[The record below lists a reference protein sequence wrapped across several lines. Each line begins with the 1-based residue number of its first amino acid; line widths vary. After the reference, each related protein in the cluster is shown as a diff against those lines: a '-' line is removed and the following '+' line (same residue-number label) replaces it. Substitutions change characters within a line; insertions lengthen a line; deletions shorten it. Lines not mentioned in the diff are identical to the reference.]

1 MLQALEKKCEKKMK
15 SMLKKVK
22 HGAVHVVAHRGQHK
36 PKTQCVTRRCSSLAG
51 SNLRRRASSFDYEI
65 IPSLFNAF
73 KRQVFS
79 MDRKDLLVGVLFVFL
94 CFIVLGA
101 ALYGLLL
108 VLVVIVIVV
117 VIGLFVVSLL
127 AGSTVSVWK

>member
-15 SMLKKVK
+15 SAFKKVK
-22 HGAVHVVAHRGQHK
+22 RSAVHMVAHRGQHK
-36 PKTQCVTRRCSSLAG
+36 PKTQHVIHHPPSPDG
-51 SNLRRRASSFDYEI
+51 SNLPQRASSFEHEI

-79 MDRKDLLVGVLFVFL
+79 MDCKELLVGVLFAFL